1 MSIPHNRLSRH
12 AKKCLEEAE
21 KIAYA
26 FGASSVEPEHLL
38 FAISLQQ
45 GSAGSALLLT
55 MGITQESLSLLIQK
69 KGVSTK
75 TSPLQLKNQKELP
88 INISTPLK
96 KILLS
101 AYKNARLS
109 QSPYVGSEHLLK
121 ALIESK
127 HLSIQNIL
135 TDSIKRKKHT
145 IPNKHL
151 KNPKSSF
158 FKTSEFPSQFF
169 GEVSDE
175 KEISAL
181 EEFCVNL
188 NERAL
193 AKKDLPLIGREDILK
208 RITRILGRKTK
219 NNALLIGD
227 PGVGKTAIVAGLAE
241 QISRGLLPSLRGKI
255 IYEVD
260 LAMIISGTSFR
271 GEFEARL
278 KDIILE
284 ASQDPHIILFID
296 EIHTLIGTGNI
307 SGSLDAANI
316 LKPALARGEIR
327 CIGATTATEYKK
339 HIEKDT
345 ALARRFQSVQV
356 EEPTREQAITMLQGL
371 RVNMENHHGVLLSD
385 EVITRCVDL
394 SIRHMTDRFLP
405 DKAIDILDEASSAKR
420 LEKLEKNPAD
430 SEELFITRRLMED
443 AQLQKNACIEKEHY
457 ETALKFNLH
466 IEAFKKKILEL
477 EKKIRKSTSTKKIPL
492 SQEDIAHIISGITSI
507 PTEKILS
514 QRTSK
519 IATLKENL
527 NQKIIGQEHA
537 VDIITKSLTR
547 SFFGLSDTTKPLGSF
562 LLLGPSGVGKT
573 YTAKILAH
581 HLFNRKDAIIRI
593 DMSEFRERHHI
604 SGFIGAPAGYIGYGE
619 GGRFTERVRKNP
631 HSVILFDEIEKA
643 HPDILNIL
651 LQILEEGSL
660 TDGEGRNVSLR
671 ESILLFTSNIGS
683 HHIRELSTKKFGF
696 GSEEDTAP
704 LDMPLFEKKVQEDL
718 QNRLR
723 PELLDRLDHI
733 IVYRPLAKEHIQKI
747 VTFALEDIASRMHF
761 QGYTLTWN
769 SAVLSE
775 LTKKATI
782 THTGA
787 RQVRKIIQEHIEDLL
802 AEYLLKNKPS
812 SSLALKIKSG
822 TITLT

>member
-1 MSIPHNRLSRH
+1 MSIPLKRLTHH

-21 KIAYA
+21 KIA
-26 FGASSVEPEHLL
+26 FTLGDPLIQPEHLFL
-38 FAISLQQ
+38 AISLRQ
-45 GSAGSALLLT
+45 GSAGSAFLLN
-55 MGITQESLSLLIQK
+55 MGITKESLSLLLQK
-69 KGVSTK
+69 KDTQTEVPSFQSK
-75 TSPLQLKNQKELP
+75 NPQELQVKIAP
-88 INISTPLK
+88 SLK

-109 QSPYVGSEHLLK
+109 QSPYVGSEHILK

-127 HLSIQNIL
+127 HPAIQDILSYA
-135 TDSIKRKKHT
+135 IKRKKHT
-145 IPNKHL
+145 QPHKSQ
-151 KNPKSSF
+151 KNPKPSF

-175 KEISAL
+175 QEMSAL

-193 AKKDLPLIGREDILK
+193 EKKDLPLIGREEILK

-241 QISRGLLPSLRGKI
+241 QISRGILPSLRGKI

-284 ASQDPHIILFID
+284 ASKDPHIILFID

-339 HIEKDT
+339 HIEKDS
-345 ALARRFQSVQV
+345 ALARRFQSVNV
-356 EEPTREQAITMLQGL
+356 EEPTREQAIIMLQGL
-371 RVNMENHHGVLLSD
+371 RKSMENHHGVLLSD
-385 EVITRCVDL
+385 EVITCCVDL
-394 SIRHMTDRFLP
+394 SIRHMHDRFLP

-420 LEKLEKNPAD
+420 LEKLEKNPGN
-430 SEELFITRRLMED
+430 SEELFITRRLIED
-443 AQLQKNACIEKEHY
+443 AQLQKNACIEKEQY

-466 IEAFKKKILEL
+466 IETLRKKIIEL
-477 EKKIRKSTSTKKIPL
+477 EKKIKRSASTKKIPL
-492 SQEDIAHIISGITSI
+492 SKEDIAHVISGMTSI

-514 QRTSK
+514 QHTSK
-519 IATLKENL
+519 IASLKESL
-527 NQKIIGQEHA
+527 NKKIVGQEHA

-573 YTAKILAH
+573 YTAKILAQ

-619 GGRFTERVRKNP
+619 GGKFTERVRKNP

-671 ESILLFTSNIGS
+671 ESIILFTSNIGS
-683 HHIRELSTKKFGF
+683 HYLRELSTKKLGF
-696 GSEEDTAP
+696 EEGGFSSP
-704 LDMPLFEKKVQEDL
+704 LDIPLFEKKVREDL

-733 IVYRPLAKEHIQKI
+733 IVYRPLAKEHIQMI
-747 VTFALEDIASRMHF
+747 VTFAMEEIASRLHSR
-761 QGYTLTWN
+761 GYNLNWN
-769 SAVLSE
+769 TSVLSE

-782 THTGA
+782 AHTGA

-802 AEYLLKNKPS
+802 AEYLLKNKHS
-812 SSLALKIKSG
+812 SSITLKMKNG
-822 TITLT
+822 TIILT

>member
-1 MSIPHNRLSRH
+1 MSIPLKRLTHH

-21 KIAYA
+21 KIA
-26 FGASSVEPEHLL
+26 FTLGDPLIQPEHLFL
-38 FAISLQQ
+38 AISLRQ
-45 GSAGSALLLT
+45 GSAGSAFLLN
-55 MGITQESLSLLIQK
+55 MGITKESLSLLIQK
-69 KGVSTK
+69 KDTPSEASSFSSK
-75 TSPLQLKNQKELP
+75 NSQELQIK
-88 INISTPLK
+88 ISASLK

-101 AYKNARLS
+101 SYKNARLS
-109 QSPYVGSEHLLK
+109 RSPYVGSEHILK

-127 HLSIQNIL
+127 HPAIQDILSNA
-135 TDSIKRKKHT
+135 IKRKKH
-145 IPNKHL
+145 IQPNKPQ

-175 KEISAL
+175 QEISAL

-193 AKKDLPLIGREDILK
+193 EKKDLPLIGREEILK

-241 QISRGLLPSLRGKI
+241 QISRGILPSLRGKI

-284 ASQDPHIILFID
+284 ASKDPHIILFID

-339 HIEKDT
+339 HIEKDS
-345 ALARRFQSVQV
+345 ALARRFQSVNV
-356 EEPTREQAITMLQGL
+356 EEPTREQAITMLGGL
-371 RVNMENHHGVLLSD
+371 RKSMENHHGVLLSD
-385 EVITRCVDL
+385 EVIACCVDL
-394 SIRHMTDRFLP
+394 SIRHMSDRFLP

-420 LEKLEKNPAD
+420 LEKLEKNPGN
-430 SEELFITRRLMED
+430 SEELFVTRRLMED
-443 AQLQKNACIEKEHY
+443 AQLQKNACIEKEQY

-466 IEAFKKKILEL
+466 IETFKKKILEL
-477 EKKIRKSTSTKKIPL
+477 EKKIKKSTSIKKTPL
-492 SQEDIAHIISGITSI
+492 SKEDIAHVISGMTSI

-514 QRTSK
+514 QHTSK
-519 IATLKENL
+519 IASLKENL
-527 NQKIIGQEHA
+527 NKKIVGQEHA

-573 YTAKILAH
+573 YTAKILAQ

-671 ESILLFTSNIGS
+671 ESIILFTSNIGS
-683 HHIRELSTKKFGF
+683 HHIRELSTKKLGF
-696 GSEEDTAP
+696 GGEENILP
-704 LDMPLFEKKVQEDL
+704 LDIPLFEKKVREDL

-747 VTFALEDIASRMHF
+747 VAFALEDIASRLHSR
-761 QGYTLTWN
+761 GYTLNWN
-769 SAVLSE
+769 ISVLSE

-782 THTGA
+782 AHTGA

-802 AEYLLKNKPS
+802 AEYLLKNKHS
-812 SSLALKIKSG
+812 SSITLKMKNG